1 MHNARVM
8 SEANFKRVFG
18 QLPPVPQRPSP
29 ETFDPDEIEN
39 KSLLKA
45 LDRLIEEAMNQQRPT
60 DEQLDELTHI
70 CSGHERSP

>member
-1 MHNARVM
+1 MHNARVI

-39 KSLLKA
+39 KSL
-45 LDRLIEEAMNQQRPT
+45 
-60 DEQLDELTHI
+60 
-70 CSGHERSP
+70 G

>member
-1 MHNARVM
+1 MFPKGKWQESDSASIMHNARVM

-45 LDRLIEEAMNQQRPT
+45 LDRLIEERK
-60 DEQLDELTHI
+60 
-70 CSGHERSP
+70 SERKP